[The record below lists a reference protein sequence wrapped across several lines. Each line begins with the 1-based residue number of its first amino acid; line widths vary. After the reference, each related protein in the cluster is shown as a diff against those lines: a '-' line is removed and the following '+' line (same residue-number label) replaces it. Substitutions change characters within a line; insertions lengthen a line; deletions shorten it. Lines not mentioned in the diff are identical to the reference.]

1 MKACELDED
10 YDESKLERKI
20 LREMRERVV
29 RSLLDVIVLVK
40 LQKEAAT
47 LGGYDLMELVNEEF
61 GVLMSAGTVYAFLY
75 SMERDGLIEA
85 KVTKSKRLYML
96 TEKGETKIK
105 TISELSSNI
114 LDLVTKIVT

>member
-1 MKACELDED
+1 MKACELDEK
-10 YDESKLERKI
+10 YNESKLEKKI

-40 LQKEAAT
+40 LQEKAAT

-96 TEKGETKIK
+96 TEKGENKIK

>member
-1 MKACELDED
+1 MKTCELKED
-10 YDESKLERKI
+10 YGESMLEKKI

-40 LQKEAAT
+40 LRERTPT

-75 SMERDGLIEA
+75 SMERDGLIEG
-85 KVTKSKRLYML
+85 KVTKGKRLYGE
-96 TEKGETKIK
+96 TEKGENKK
-105 TISELSSNI
+105 VISEVRADI
-114 LDLVTKIVT
+114 LDLVTKIVV